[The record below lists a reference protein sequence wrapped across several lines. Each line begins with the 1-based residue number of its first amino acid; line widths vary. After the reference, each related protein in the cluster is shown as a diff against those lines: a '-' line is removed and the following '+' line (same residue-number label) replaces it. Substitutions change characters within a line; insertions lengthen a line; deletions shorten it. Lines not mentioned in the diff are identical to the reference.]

1 MASFFSGSPPFG
13 APRLLNDA
21 PLAMAM
27 AEEPPAG
34 RPGPAPSRGDDSRYR
49 MLFDQID
56 EGFCVIEF
64 RDGPHGTLSDY
75 VHVEAN
81 PAYTAHAGI
90 PDAVGRTVREIVPD
104 EAEDWVRI
112 YRDVLVTGNPVRF
125 ERELVATRRHLELSA
140 VRVEPASRRQVAV
153 LFKDVTARR
162 QAEAALAE
170 SEAKF
175 TAIANSIDQMIWS
188 TRADGFH
195 DYYNDRWYAFTGV
208 PYGSTNGAA
217 WAGMFHA
224 EDRDRAWALWRHCL
238 ETGEPYHIEYRLRH
252 RSGEYRWVIGR
263 AQCVRD
269 EAGAIARWYGTCTDV
284 HALRTAQDR
293 LRELNATLT
302 ERIDSAVAER
312 SAALEDLHQAR
323 KLETLGQLTGGIA
336 HDFNNMLTVII
347 GNIEMMQ
354 RALATGDAA
363 RVERAVGNAL
373 KGAEN
378 AGALTQRLLAFARRQ
393 ALAPRPVD
401 AGALVGGMEPLLARA
416 VGQRI
421 ALRLDLAPGLPPILV
436 DAGELENAILNL
448 AVNARDAM
456 AEGGTLTLSTAP
468 HCDATG
474 AEQVEIAVADT
485 GTGMPPDILARAV
498 EPFFTTKALDRGTG
512 LGLSTVHGFAQQSG
526 GDIGIE
532 SAPGAGTT
540 VRLRFPAA
548 RDAAIPPAAAPAGE
562 VGGSEALLLVEDD
575 AAIAEFAAEVLEEAG
590 YRVRR
595 AADGAQALG
604 ILGSGAAID
613 LVLADIIMP
622 GAVDG
627 LTLARAAAARRPGL
641 PVLLVTGNTVEPLAR
656 PGEFPM
662 LHKPYR
668 RGELLARVRAALDQ
682 ATAPN

>member
-1 MASFFSGSPPFG
+1 MASFLSVSPPFG

-21 PLAMAM
+21 PQAMAM
-27 AEEPPAG
+27 APTTG
-34 RPGPAPSRGDDSRYR
+34 RIGADPAPRGDDDSRYR

-56 EGFCVIEF
+56 EGFCIIEF
-64 RDGPHGTLSDY
+64 LDGPHGPLSDY
-75 VHVEAN
+75 IHVEAN
-81 PAYTAHAGI
+81 PAYTANAGI
-90 PDAVGRTVREIVPD
+90 PDVVGQKVRDMVPE
-104 EAEDWVRI
+104 EAEAWVRI

-140 VRVEPASRRQVAV
+140 FRIEPPARRQVAV

-188 TRADGFH
+188 TRPDGLH
-195 DYYNDRWYAFTGV
+195 DYYNDRWYEFTGA
-208 PYGSTNGAA
+208 PYGSTDGEG
-217 WAGMFHA
+217 WSDMFHPA
-224 EDRDRAWALWRHCL
+224 DRDRAWALWRRCL
-238 ETGEPYHIEYRLRH
+238 ATGEPYHIEYRLRH
-252 RSGEYRWVIGR
+252 RTGEYRWVIGR

-269 EAGAIARWYGTCTDV
+269 EDGSIARWYGTCTDV

-302 ERIDSAVAER
+302 ERVEAAVAER
-312 SAALEDLHQAR
+312 SAALEELHQTR

-354 RALATGDAA
+354 RALAAGDQD
-363 RVERAVGNAL
+363 RVQRAMGNAL
-373 KGAEN
+373 KGAES

-393 ALAPRPVD
+393 ALAPRPVE
-401 AGALVGGMEPLLARA
+401 AGALVRGMEPLLARA

-421 ALRLDLAPGLPPILV
+421 ALSLDLAPALPPMVV
-436 DAGELENAILNL
+436 DPGELENAILNL

-456 AEGGTLTLSTAP
+456 PEGGRLILSTALRP
-468 HCDATG
+468 GD
-474 AEQVEIAVADT
+474 QIEIAVADT
-485 GTGMPPDILARAV
+485 GTGMPPEVLERAF
-498 EPFFTTKALDRGTG
+498 EPFFTTKAQDKGTG
-512 LGLSTVHGFAQQSG
+512 LGLSTVHGFARQSG
-526 GDIGIE
+526 GSIAIE

-540 VRLRFPAA
+540 VRLRFPLA
-548 RDAAIPPAAAPAGE
+548 RNIAILPLAAPAAE
-562 VGGSEALLLVEDD
+562 AGGTETVLLVEDEE
-575 AAIAEFAAEVLEEAG
+575 AIAEFAAEVLAEAG
-590 YRVRR
+590 YRVLR
-595 AADGAQALG
+595 AADGSAARR
-604 ILGSGAAID
+604 ILEGGAAID

-622 GAVDG
+622 GALDG
-627 LTLARAAAARRPGL
+627 LGLARIARAGRPGI
-641 PVLLVTGNTVEPLAR
+641 PVLLVTGNTVAPPGSA
-656 PGEFPM
+656 GEFPV

-668 RGELLARVRAALDQ
+668 RGALLARVRAALDQ